1 MNKWLKIGIITGAV
15 VVGLVIM
22 GAVAIAFTPAPVR
35 AQAVQRVMGRNF
47 QDFPAQFGPRGQ
59 FGRGGPRGGGMGA
72 NIDREALLAD
82 ALGIT
87 VEELQAA
94 MEKAQLAGIQ
104 QMVDD
109 GMLTQ
114 PQADLMSAG
123 IKLNNF
129 IDRDE
134 LTAKTLGITVEELQT
149 ARDDGKSMFQL
160 MNDLGLD
167 PATVRTNMNTARQ
180 EAIQD
185 AVSQGVITQDQ
196 ADIILSLPGPG
207 FGGPRGRGGFGGGP
221 RHGGFGQ
228 GPGGPGGFGPGFG
241 GPDQFGQGPG
251 GPGGFGPGFG
261 GPGGG
266 PGFGNQQ
273 GFGDD
278 FGGPGGG
285 FGQGFAFGQ

>member
-1 MNKWLKIGIITGAV
+1 MNKWLKIGIIASAV
-15 VVGLVIM
+15 VAGLVIM
-22 GAVAIAFTPAPVR
+22 GAVAIAFTPAPVK
-35 AQAVQRVMGRNF
+35 AQVVQRVIGRNF

-59 FGRGGPRGGGMGA
+59 FGRGGPRGGFG

-94 MEKAQLAGIQ
+94 RQQAQLAGIQ
-104 QMVDD
+104 QMVDE
-109 GMLTQ
+109 GLFTQ
-114 PQADLMSAG
+114 PQADLMTAR

-134 LTAKTLGITVEELQT
+134 LTAKALGITVEELQA

-167 PATVRTNMNTARQ
+167 AATVRTNMNTARQ

-185 AVSQGVITQDQ
+185 AVNQGVITQDQ
-196 ADIILSLPGPG
+196 ADVILSLPGAGFIGPREGPG
-207 FGGPRGRGGFGGGP
+207 FGGFRGHGRFGQGPGGPGGFGPGFGDQ
-221 RHGGFGQ
+221 GFGQ

-241 GPDQFGQGPG
+241 GQNGFGQGPG
-251 GPGGFGPGFG
+251 GPGR
-261 GPGGG
+261 
-266 PGFGNQQ
+266 
-273 GFGDD
+273 
-278 FGGPGGG
+278 GG